1 MAAKVG
7 TVMLTRRAST
17 RKETV
22 ATPVYS
28 AATVLAETVGHHDE
42 GLVWWAVGLL
52 TIGSIALLGVVL
64 TLMTLHERK
73 RHPHP

>member
-1 MAAKVG
+1 MV
-7 TVMLTRRAST
+7 
-17 RKETV
+17 
-22 ATPVYS
+22 TPVHS
-28 AATVLAETVGHHDE
+28 AAALLAEATIEHHDE

-52 TIGSIALLGVVL
+52 TFGAIALLGVVL